1 MNIFFIERYIQK
13 IKKDDIYNFAYTE
26 GINLTLEELDTLYTY
41 LKTYY
46 KPFLRQPDTRINL
59 LEELK
64 SKVSL
69 KVSNKLDELYNT
81 YKDKI

>member
-13 IKKDDIYNFAYTE
+13 IKKDDIYNFAYSE
-26 GINLTLEELDTLYTY
+26 GINLTLEELDTLYTH
-41 LKTYY
+41 LKTYH
-46 KPFLRQPDTRINL
+46 KQFLRDKNTRLSL
-59 LEELK
+59 LNELK
-64 SKVSL
+64 SKVSS

>member
-13 IKKDDIYNFAYTE
+13 IKKDDIYNFAYSE

-41 LKTYY
+41 LKTYH
-46 KPFLRQPDTRINL
+46 KQLLRDKNTRLSL
-59 LEELK
+59 LNELK
-64 SKVSL
+64 SKVSS

>member
-13 IKKDDIYNFAYTE
+13 IKKDDIYNFAYSE

-41 LKTYY
+41 LKTYN
-46 KPFLRQPDTRINL
+46 KQFLRDKNTRLSL
-59 LEELK
+59 LNELK
-64 SKVSL
+64 SKVSS
-69 KVSNKLDELYNT
+69 KVSNKIDELYNT